1 MPRRKR
7 HRLVTKEP
15 PVSVYKPAGIPAME
29 LEEILITI
37 DEFEALRLA
46 DFEGLSQR
54 DASTAMHISQPT
66 FNRVL
71 SSARNKVASGLVQ
84 GFVLR
89 IEGGR
94 YMLADGSGTLE
105 CIDCGASVDMSA
117 KDKSTCQA
125 CGSTK
130 LRWLRWEKG
139 KRPGDRK

>member
-46 DFEGLSQR
+46 DYEGLSQR
-54 DASTAMHISQPT
+54 DASTEMQISQPT

-71 SSARNKVASGLVQ
+71 SSARNKVASGIVQ
-84 GFVLR
+84 GYVLR

-94 YMLADGSGTLE
+94 YRLADGSGILE
-105 CIDCGASVDMSA
+105 CIDCGASVDMSSE
-117 KDKSTCQA
+117 DKNSCQA

-139 KRPGDRK
+139 MRPGDKK

>member
-1 MPRRKR
+1 
-7 HRLVTKEP
+7 
-15 PVSVYKPAGIPAME
+15 
-29 LEEILITI
+29 I

-54 DASTAMHISQPT
+54 DASTAMQISQPT

-71 SSARNKVASGLVQ
+71 SSARSKVASGLVQ

-94 YMLADGSGTLE
+94 YRLADGTGILE
-105 CIDCGASVDMSA
+105 CIDCGESVDMSSE
-117 KDKSTCQA
+117 DKSTCQA
-125 CGSTK
+125 CGSTR

-139 KRPGDRK
+139 MRPGEKK

>member
-1 MPRRKR
+1 MIQLSLQVR
-7 HRLVTKEP
+7 
-15 PVSVYKPAGIPAME
+15 
-29 LEEILITI
+29 EILISI

-54 DASTAMHISQPT
+54 DASTAMEISQPT

-84 GFVLR
+84 GYVLR

-94 YMLADGSGTLE
+94 YRLADGTGILE
-105 CIDCGASVDMSA
+105 CIDCGESVDMSGD
-117 KDKSTCQA
+117 DKSSCQA
-125 CGSTK
+125 CGSTR

-139 KRPGDRK
+139 MRPGEKK

>member
-7 HRLVTKEP
+7 HRLVIKEP
-15 PVSVYKPAGIPAME
+15 PVSVFKPAGIPARE

-37 DEFEALRLA
+37 DEFEAIRLA

-54 DASTAMHISQPT
+54 DASTTMEISQPT

-71 SSARNKVASGLVQ
+71 SSARNKVARGLVQ
-84 GFVLR
+84 GYVLR

-94 YMLADGSGTLE
+94 YRLADGSGILE
-105 CIDCGASVDMSA
+105 CIDCGASVDMSSE
-117 KDKSTCQA
+117 DKSTCQA

-139 KRPGDRK
+139 MRSGDKK